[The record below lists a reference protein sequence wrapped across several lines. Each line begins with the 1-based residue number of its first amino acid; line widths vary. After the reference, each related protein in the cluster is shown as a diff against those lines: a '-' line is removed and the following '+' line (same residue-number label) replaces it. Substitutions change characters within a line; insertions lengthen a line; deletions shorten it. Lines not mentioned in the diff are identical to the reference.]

1 MIRTAY
7 NETRFDFNIFC
18 NEQGQDALANINPR
32 KSFGWDT
39 GAPTKLLMKV
49 SSEVTPSLTSLYNK
63 CIELSQWSTAWKMHE
78 RWTSFKE
85 SDRKEEKNYYS
96 IKSLISVYTIF
107 KHVLNK
113 QLMGHYDP
121 ALYHRMTA
129 YKKKRN
135 NLVGTSRRLEVGRGQ
150 EELSVTILST
160 DMSKT
165 FYSLCHALTIKKLDA
180 YGLGS
185 GTLDLI
191 HSFFDKRLN

>member
-1 MIRTAY
+1 
-7 NETRFDFNIFC
+7 
-18 NEQGQDALANINPR
+18 
-32 KSFGWDT
+32 
-39 GAPTKLLMKV
+39 MKV
-49 SSEVTPSLTSLYNK
+49 SSGVTPSLTSLYNK

-129 YKKKRN
+129 YKKKAKQTLLA
-135 NLVGTSRRLEVGRGQ
+135 LVDDWKLAEDRKN
-150 EELSVTILST
+150 SV
-160 DMSKT
+160 
-165 FYSLCHALTIKKLDA
+165 
-180 YGLGS
+180 
-185 GTLDLI
+185 
-191 HSFFDKRLN
+191 